1 MSLAT
6 LRRAALLLVAV
17 CPSLACAGGAHAQ
30 LQSWPGSQ
38 RSCHELWPV
47 QVSDLEAEVQRLQ
60 GELAQHEAELQLAQQ
75 EVQAADNNE
84 RQARLALRDVKHK
97 EVRPASRAQR
107 AVRGGAHCAAQ
118 ISCPATCYKAEVLP
132 RRDT

>member
-6 LRRAALLLVAV
+6 LRRAAPLLVAV
-17 CPSLACAGGAHAQ
+17 IPSLACAGGAHAQ

-75 EVQAADNNE
+75 EVQVADNNE

-118 ISCPATCYKAEVLP
+118 IRAQQRATKPRCYRGA
-132 RRDT
+132 DT